1 VNSLP
6 SGKRAASLSPKC
18 VICGQPLKR
27 YGEFANGAALS
38 LADAYV
44 RIRFAIFL
52 ARIFVSR
59 PCTAWRAAPHSGLA
73 RKGAGF
79 LHHRFRNIDL

>member
-1 VNSLP
+1 MVPDGGVSLIQGRSIRFHRE
-6 SGKRAASLSPKC
+6 SGRRHC
-18 VICGQPLKR
+18 QQ
-27 YGEFANGAALS
+27 NGAALS

>member
-1 VNSLP
+1 YRE
-6 SGKRAASLSPKC
+6 SGASSLSPKC

-27 YGEFANGAALS
+27 YGEFANGTALS